1 MSGILTPTELLK
13 RGQELLRAGLE
24 TAALDHFGSA
34 HRAEPDDAVLRSY
47 YGWAVATID
56 HRLERGLGL
65 CREALRADAGR
76 PEIYLNLARVLMAHG
91 RKAEGIRYLKR
102 GLMVAPRDP
111 ALVEAWRALGMRRSP
126 VLPFLPRR
134 HVCNRWLGRL
144 RRRLVGDFVST
155 RELALDAGVATGEL
169 ASG

>member
-1 MSGILTPTELLK
+1 MSGILSPIDSLK

-24 TAALDHFGSA
+24 SAALEHFANA
-34 HRAEPDDAVLRSY
+34 HRAQPEDARLRSY

-65 CREALRADAGR
+65 CREALRADASCAD
-76 PEIYLNLARVLMAHG
+76 IYLNLARVLMAHG

-102 GLMVAPRDP
+102 GLMVDPRDV
-111 ALVEAWRALGMRRSP
+111 ALIQEWRRLGMRRAP

-134 HVCNRWLGRL
+134 HLCNRLLGRV
-144 RRRLVGDFVST
+144 RGRLMRDFVGS
-155 RELALDAGVATGEL
+155 RGLALEVG
-169 ASG
+169 

>member
-1 MSGILTPTELLK
+1 MSGILSPMESMK

-24 TAALDHFGSA
+24 SAALDHFASA
-34 HRAEPDDAVLRSY
+34 HRSDPGDARLRSY

-65 CREALRADAGR
+65 CREALRADGACADV
-76 PEIYLNLARVLMAHG
+76 YLNLARVLMAHG

-102 GLMVAPRDP
+102 GLMVDPRD
-111 ALVEAWRALGMRRSP
+111 AGLIQEWRRLGMRRSP

-134 HVCNRWLGRL
+134 HLCNRMLGRL
-144 RRRLVGDFVST
+144 RGRLLRDFVGS
-155 RELALDAGVATGEL
+155 RELALEVG
-169 ASG
+169 